1 MRMIRP
7 LYFTAALLLLAIW
20 LGLGQT
26 VWAERQQAN
35 AELPLEKLQ
44 AVAEV
49 YARIRSHYVDEVDDE
64 ELLEAAV
71 RGMLSSLDP
80 HSSYLDSDEFKAL
93 QEGTRGEFGGLGIEV
108 GMEDGFIKVIA
119 PIDDTPASRA
129 GLRPGDLITRI
140 DDEPIKGKSLN
151 EAVKRMRGEPGS
163 TVELTVVRE
172 GEDRPIT
179 FELTRDVIQVQS
191 VRSRMLEPG
200 YGYLRISQFQER
212 TGRDV
217 REALSD
223 LKKEADG
230 SLRGLVLDLR
240 NNPGGVLD
248 GAVSVSD
255 IFLSNGRIVY
265 TEGRDERAEMDFNA
279 TPVDMLHGAPMVV
292 LVNRGSASASEIVAG
307 ALQDHGRA
315 VIMGSPTFGK
325 GSVQSILPL
334 GRDSA
339 IKLTTARYYTPG
351 GRSIQDEG
359 IQPDILSEDLKVS
372 RVERERDDMSEA
384 ELERHLQ
391 GERPE
396 RDDEAER
403 TLAQEDFTLYE
414 ALNLLKGVG
423 IFTGR

>member
-7 LYFTAALLLLAIW
+7 LYYTAFLLILAAG

-35 AELPLEKLQ
+35 AELPLEELQ

-49 YARIRSHYVDEVDDE
+49 YARIRSHYVDEVDDKA
-64 ELLEAAV
+64 LLEAAV
-71 RGMLSSLDP
+71 RGMVSSLDP
-80 HSSYLDSDEFKAL
+80 HSTYLDSEEFKAL

-108 GMEDGFIKVIA
+108 GQEDGFIKVIA

-140 DDEPIKGKSLN
+140 DGDPVKGLSLN

-163 TVELTVVRE
+163 QIELTVVRE
-172 GEDRPIT
+172 GEERPLT
-179 FELTRDVIQVQS
+179 FEITRDIIQVQS
-191 VRSRMLEPG
+191 VRARMLEPG

-217 REALSD
+217 REALSA
-223 LKKEADG
+223 LKEEGGG

-248 GAVSVSD
+248 GAVSVAD
-255 IFLSNGRIVY
+255 VFLRNGQIVY
-265 TEGRDERAEMDFNA
+265 TEGRDERAEMSFNA
-279 TPVDMLHGAPMVV
+279 TPVDMLQGAPLVV
-292 LVNRGSASASEIVAG
+292 LVNQGSASASEIVAG
-307 ALQDHGRA
+307 ALQDQGRA
-315 VIMGSPTFGK
+315 VVMGSPTFGK

-334 GRDSA
+334 GRDA
-339 IKLTTARYYTPG
+339 AVKLTTARYYTPK

-359 IQPDILSEDLKVS
+359 IQPDILSEDLKVA
-372 RVERERDDMSEA
+372 RVEREDMSPA
-384 ELERHLQ
+384 ELERHLRD
-391 GERPE
+391 ERPGTEPDQE
-396 RDDEAER
+396 R
-403 TLAQEDFTLYE
+403 LAQQDFTLYE

>member
-7 LYFTAALLLLAIW
+7 LYFTAALLLLVAW
-20 LGLGQT
+20 MGLGQT

-200 YGYLRISQFQER
+200 YGYVRVSQFQER

-217 REALSD
+217 REALSE

-292 LVNRGSASASEIVAG
+292 LVNQGSASASEIVAG

-403 TLAQEDFTLYE
+403 SLAQEDFTLYE

>member
-217 REALSD
+217 REALSE

-403 TLAQEDFTLYE
+403 SLAQEDFTLYE